1 MTRAFRIGDLE
12 AAVAPETEL
21 LPLDPDRIAEG
32 HWYDGILRF
41 PLGGMSRGL
50 LANAFYF
57 SVPPWAQEYLDH
69 CHRDADFVAL
79 WRAAMGSWDDKV
91 VVDVG
96 CGPGNLLASLG
107 GRPRQIIGID
117 VAEASLQ
124 LARRIGY
131 QPILADAH
139 RLPLRTGC
147 ADIVT
152 LNASLHHCDDM
163 PQVLREAGRL
173 VRPGGLLI
181 TDHDH
186 QLSAG
191 NFRGLAAL
199 LWQARLPL
207 NRLKRVGPHGDALQ
221 QQCMLAGEVHA
232 DEPGR
237 GVTRE
242 LYHQA
247 LEPLGFQVCLVP
259 HNHNAGAAA
268 LAGVRGRAKR
278 SWRWLQR
285 LSGIDPDTADGALS
299 LMCIATRDRGLT
311 V

>member
-1 MTRAFRIGDLE
+1 
-12 AAVAPETEL
+12 
-21 LPLDPDRIAEG
+21 
-32 HWYDGILRF
+32 
-41 PLGGMSRGL
+41 
-50 LANAFYF
+50 
-57 SVPPWAQEYLDH
+57 
-69 CHRDADFVAL
+69 
-79 WRAAMGSWDDKV
+79 
-91 VVDVG
+91 
-96 CGPGNLLASLG
+96 
-107 GRPRQIIGID
+107 
-117 VAEASLQ
+117 
-124 LARRIGY
+124 
-131 QPILADAH
+131 
-139 RLPLRTGC
+139 
-147 ADIVT
+147 
-152 LNASLHHCDDM
+152 
-163 PQVLREAGRL
+163 L

-268 LAGVRGRAKR
+268 LVGVRGRAKR